1 MTDGAGPIH
10 GPSWLASTA
19 IAELGAAIDLLEL
32 ADQHVDVAEI
42 ATDADAE
49 ELRSVHRHALTDS
62 GARALLSIAASLAI
76 LCKAH
81 EIEDPGIPAR
91 MWADGY
97 RTGRADE
104 AGDLPIDPRA
114 LYRS

>member
-1 MTDGAGPIH
+1 
-10 GPSWLASTA
+10 LASTA
-19 IAELGAAIDLLEL
+19 IAELGAAIDLLDV
-32 ADQHVDVAEI
+32 ADQHVDVAEV
-42 ATDADAE
+42 ASEEDAAQ
-49 ELRSVHRHALTDS
+49 LRSMHQHALNDS

-76 LCKAH
+76 LCRAH
-81 EIEDPGIPAR
+81 EIESPDILAR

-114 LYRS
+114 LTRS